1 MSQIPTPGNVAAG
14 AAVGFFDAMKGMP
27 LVLALI
33 VVSFAL
39 IGLLYYQ
46 SAMFNS
52 QRQDNVKLF
61 VQMQAEVQKLLSQ
74 CIVPAPVQRQ

>member
-1 MSQIPTPGNVAAG
+1 MSIPTPGKIAAG
-14 AAVGFFDAMKGMP
+14 AASSFIDAMRGMP

-33 VVSFAL
+33 VVSFSL

-46 SAMFNS
+46 SSMFNS

-74 CIVPAPVQRQ
+74 CIVPAPAAR

>member
-1 MSQIPTPGNVAAG
+1 MSLPTPGNIAAG
-14 AAVGFFDAMKGMP
+14 AATSFFDAMRGMP

-33 VVSFAL
+33 TISFAL

-46 SAMFNS
+46 SSMYNS

-74 CIVPAPVQRQ
+74 CIVPAPRPPQ